1 MSEDNNKIF
10 RKQTSYERRRSNGK
24 DNGGHLEGAC
34 GGDRGGVDGERGA
47 GGCGEGGVRVVAPGD
62 AGDSVHLWGMPR
74 LDPKISGRRKAFEAA
89 MAWLFSPKSN
99 PDAWMLKDMV
109 VTHSAKRGIN

>member
-1 MSEDNNKIF
+1 M
-10 RKQTSYERRRSNGK
+10 SYERRRSNGK

-62 AGDSVHLWGMPR
+62 AGDSDEFRGGWR
-74 LDPKISGRRKAFEAA
+74 GRHKARCNRKAFEAE
-89 MAWLFSPKSN
+89 MEWLFNPESN
-99 PDAWMLKDMV
+99 PDAWMLKNIV
-109 VTHSAKRGIN
+109 VTESVRRN